1 MELSEILKIAEENNN
16 KEKRAFLFPGQ
27 GAQYVGMG
35 KEIYNKYEEA
45 KKIYDKAE
53 KISEMPIR
61 KICFEGPEEDL
72 NKTENTQMAIFITSL
87 AMLEILKNKNIE
99 AKIAAGLSLGE
110 YTALVYAGILDIE
123 NGIKL
128 IKKRGYYMA
137 NLLPKEQY
145 SMAAIIGIESKKIE
159 EKCKEIAEKTGL
171 FIVPANYNY
180 ANQTVISGNDQAI
193 DQAMTELKEIGAKR
207 TIKLKTSGPFHTK
220 KLEKAKEAY
229 EKELEKVKFNMENAE
244 GKIKVIKNI
253 DGTIYKKTDN
263 IRQILASHIINP
275 VRFDKAIELMKSEG
289 IEQYLEIGPG
299 KALTGFM
306 KTVLIT
312 GGSRGIG
319 KAVAIKFAEKG
330 NQIIINYVSEK
341 TDTEKL
347 KNELLEAGAKDV
359 LLIKADVSNSEDVK
373 NMVKE
378 SIEKFEKIDI
388 LVNNAGITKDNLLM
402 RMSEEEFD
410 KVIQINLKGTYL
422 VTKEVTK
429 YMMKKRSG
437 SIVNLASVVGVA
449 GNAGQ
454 CNYAASK
461 AGIIGFTKSIAKELA
476 SRNIRA
482 NAVAP
487 GFIETDM
494 TNVLKEEIK
503 ENINSQIP
511 LRRMGSAKEVAE
523 LVYFLGEDASS
534 YITGQV
540 INVDGGMI

>member
-1 MELSEILKIAEENNN
+1 
-16 KEKRAFLFPGQ
+16 
-27 GAQYVGMG
+27 
-35 KEIYNKYEEA
+35 
-45 KKIYDKAE
+45 
-53 KISEMPIR
+53 
-61 KICFEGPEEDL
+61 
-72 NKTENTQMAIFITSL
+72 
-87 AMLEILKNKNIE
+87 
-99 AKIAAGLSLGE
+99 
-110 YTALVYAGILDIE
+110 
-123 NGIKL
+123 
-128 IKKRGYYMA
+128 
-137 NLLPKEQY
+137 
-145 SMAAIIGIESKKIE
+145 
-159 EKCKEIAEKTGL
+159 
-171 FIVPANYNY
+171 
-180 ANQTVISGNDQAI
+180 
-193 DQAMTELKEIGAKR
+193 
-207 TIKLKTSGPFHTK
+207 
-220 KLEKAKEAY
+220 
-229 EKELEKVKFNMENAE
+229 
-244 GKIKVIKNI
+244 
-253 DGTIYKKTDN
+253 
-263 IRQILASHIINP
+263 
-275 VRFDKAIELMKSEG
+275 
-289 IEQYLEIGPG
+289 
-299 KALTGFM
+299 M

>member
-1 MELSEILKIAEENNN
+1 
-16 KEKRAFLFPGQ
+16 
-27 GAQYVGMG
+27 
-35 KEIYNKYEEA
+35 
-45 KKIYDKAE
+45 
-53 KISEMPIR
+53 
-61 KICFEGPEEDL
+61 
-72 NKTENTQMAIFITSL
+72 
-87 AMLEILKNKNIE
+87 
-99 AKIAAGLSLGE
+99 
-110 YTALVYAGILDIE
+110 
-123 NGIKL
+123 
-128 IKKRGYYMA
+128 
-137 NLLPKEQY
+137 
-145 SMAAIIGIESKKIE
+145 
-159 EKCKEIAEKTGL
+159 
-171 FIVPANYNY
+171 
-180 ANQTVISGNDQAI
+180 
-193 DQAMTELKEIGAKR
+193 
-207 TIKLKTSGPFHTK
+207 
-220 KLEKAKEAY
+220 
-229 EKELEKVKFNMENAE
+229 
-244 GKIKVIKNI
+244 
-253 DGTIYKKTDN
+253 
-263 IRQILASHIINP
+263 
-275 VRFDKAIELMKSEG
+275 
-289 IEQYLEIGPG
+289 
-299 KALTGFM
+299 M

-503 ENINSQIP
+503 ENINSKIP